1 MLTSEYVA
9 LDGALVLALPTKLG
23 QDFYYEVLDNHDSIV
38 IWEAFHQ
45 DKAWLSLKLNYQNW
59 EVLETNLPEAAD
71 FVVKLLRNCQQL
83 SGSCFQ
89 KNDSYHF
96 RTNLQFPPDY
106 GLGSSSTLINNL
118 AEWANVDAFEL
129 SDISLGGSGYD
140 IAVAKEKSAILFQNL
155 KGNRIY
161 EKIDFRPSFSNELLF
176 IHLNQKQ
183 NSREGIQLYQSKPK
197 SPELI
202 NEFSILT
209 RAIIESQDLEKF
221 SHLMTIHE
229 EKLSNFLNIKTSKEK
244 FFENCPSFIK
254 SLGAWGGDFVM
265 SSKFEGYRAW
275 FSERGFDTVFSYND
289 LIL

>member
-9 LDGALVLALPTKLG
+9 LDGALVLAVPTKLG
-23 QDFYYEVLDNHDSIV
+23 QDLFCEEIDNQKSII

-45 DKAWLSLKLNYQNW
+45 EKPWLFLKLDYQNW
-59 EVLETNLPEAAD
+59 DILETNLPEAAN
-71 FVVKLLRNCQQL
+71 FMVKLLSNIQKLSENCFR
-83 SGSCFQ
+83 G
-89 KNDSYHF
+89 DRAYHF

-129 SDISLGGSGYD
+129 SDMSLGGSGYD

-161 EKIDFRPSFSNELLF
+161 EKIDFQPQFKSELFF

-183 NSREGIQLYQSKPK
+183 DSREGIQLYQSKPK

-275 FSERGFDTVFSYND
+275 FSERGFDSIFSYND